1 VNTSPTASFC
11 KPQVVILH
19 SRQIFDLFCSFNT
32 AKYRSLA
39 PKKKNLEPYKV
50 GVERLKKY
58 DKMITTFPKNLEIP
72 IEPTFLRLLV
82 RRRRQNQN
90 KRVKKEGLEAA
101 SIASVATP
109 VKKKKPSVLKLLVP
123 QASDKFPTIT
133 YNEADFKLTVPA
145 N

>member
-1 VNTSPTASFC
+1 
-11 KPQVVILH
+11 
-19 SRQIFDLFCSFNT
+19 
-32 AKYRSLA
+32 
-39 PKKKNLEPYKV
+39 
-50 GVERLKKY
+50 
-58 DKMITTFPKNLEIP
+58 MITTFPKNLEIP

-109 VKKKKPSVLKLLVP
+109 VKKKKPNVLKLLVP
-123 QASDKFPTIT
+123 QASDKFPIVT
-133 YNEADFKLTVPA
+133 YNEADFKVTVPA